1 MKNVI
6 VTGANGFLGKT
17 LVKSLLNNGY
27 SVVALDIRFDDV
39 LANDNR
45 VTCINVNNKE
55 ITEIEKEIPEEDY
68 LYLFHLAWAGT
79 SGDARADYNLQLKN
93 IELTCNYVELCKKLK
108 CKRFVYA
115 SSINEMETYEY
126 LQSDNIDPSGGYIY
140 GTGKLAAHLMG
151 EIVAKLNDVEFIPV
165 IITNIYGIGEKSAR
179 MIYTS
184 IKKLLNNEHCSFTE
198 GYQTYDFIYISDAIN
213 SIIAVAE
220 KGKAFNR
227 YYIGSGSPKPLR
239 EFLIKMR
246 DIVNPKIEIGLGD
259 IPFKGINVSYEQFDL
274 KKVERDTGYINEIP
288 FDKGIKI
295 DMYPQY
301 WTPSIGGILMKYSY
315 KFKRQCVELYRQ
327 GKWPETPKDITEKN
341 FHNTIRVWVRIE
353 DKCGPE
359 ALRHK
364 NQRKTW
370 SAEEKYE
377 LVAKVLAGASNKET
391 AISAGINAGLL
402 YQWVR
407 CYKIKGYQGLVA
419 QRKGRPP
426 KEPEMKKKIEP
437 AELTPSEREEMILL
451 RAENERLRAE
461 IAIVKKEIALREE
474 RCAAQLKAKKLRSS
488 KNCVK
493 KVTN

>member
-1 MKNVI
+1 MII
-6 VTGANGFLGKT
+6 V
-17 LVKSLLNNGY
+17 
-27 SVVALDIRFDDV
+27 
-39 LANDNR
+39 
-45 VTCINVNNKE
+45 
-55 ITEIEKEIPEEDY
+55 
-68 LYLFHLAWAGT
+68 
-79 SGDARADYNLQLKN
+79 
-93 IELTCNYVELCKKLK
+93 KK
-108 CKRFVYA
+108 
-115 SSINEMETYEY
+115 
-126 LQSDNIDPSGGYIY
+126 P
-140 GTGKLAAHLMG
+140 
-151 EIVAKLNDVEFIPV
+151 PV
-165 IITNIYGIGEKSAR
+165 RRK
-179 MIYTS
+179 
-184 IKKLLNNEHCSFTE
+184 
-198 GYQTYDFIYISDAIN
+198 IS
-213 SIIAVAE
+213 
-220 KGKAFNR
+220 
-227 YYIGSGSPKPLR
+227 
-239 EFLIKMR
+239 
-246 DIVNPKIEIGLGD
+246 
-259 IPFKGINVSYEQFDL
+259 
-274 KKVERDTGYINEIP
+274 
-288 FDKGIKI
+288 

-327 GKWPETPKDITEKN
+327 GKWPETPKDITEKI

-493 KVTN
+493 KGTN